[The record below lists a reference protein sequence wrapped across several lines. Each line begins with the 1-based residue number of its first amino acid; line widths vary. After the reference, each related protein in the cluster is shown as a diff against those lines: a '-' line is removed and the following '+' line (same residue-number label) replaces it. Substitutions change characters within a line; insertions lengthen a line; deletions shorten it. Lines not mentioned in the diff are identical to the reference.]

1 MPNVARK
8 VLKTSAVKTNSV
20 DPESSH
26 LPENL
31 PPGSGSAAG
40 SESAGSES
48 VQTAF
53 LHSVASREL
62 ALLAPYAMHSL
73 QSAGRK
79 HPEPDHPYRGPFQR
93 DRDRI
98 VHSSAYRRLSFKTQ
112 VFTGDSGDYHRTRLT
127 HTLEVAS
134 VARTL
139 GRALALNEDLI
150 EALALV
156 HDIGHPPFGHSGE
169 DILNECLRAVGGFSH
184 NAQALRIVEQ
194 LEIRYHDFPGLNLTY
209 EVLGGQSTR
218 IRRQASALRPLLEVQ
233 VVEAADSI
241 TYDTHDADDALELG
255 LLTLD
260 ELLQIPLWAAAD
272 RRVRRRF
279 ADLETDELRR
289 AVLHELIDWQVGDLL
304 DRAVERL
311 AGGQIDSPQ
320 AVCQAPPIIAA
331 SSELAEQK
339 IELERF
345 LHQRVYRHPQVLEH
359 RRRAQQLLKEMFE
372 RLVADP
378 EQLPAEN
385 RQRIA
390 LDGAPRAAGDYLAG
404 MTDRFAHREH
414 LRLFGGRTDAGDN
427 NWGGSGK
434 G

>member
-1 MPNVARK
+1 MNALPDSAGRK
-8 VLKTSAVKTNSV
+8 QITAVQ
-20 DPESSH
+20 
-26 LPENL
+26 
-31 PPGSGSAAG
+31 SG
-40 SESAGSES
+40 ESA
-48 VQTAF
+48 QTAF
-53 LHSVASREL
+53 LHSVASRE
-62 ALLAPYAMHSL
+62 AVLLAPYAMHSL

-79 HPEPDHPYRGPFQR
+79 YLEPDHPYRGPFQR

-169 DILNECLRAVGGFSH
+169 DVLNECLRAVGGFSH
-184 NAQALRIVEQ
+184 NAQGLRIVEL
-194 LEIRYHDFPGLNLTY
+194 LEIRYHEFPGLNLSC
-209 EVLGGQSTR
+209 EVLAGQSTR
-218 IRRQASALRPLLEVQ
+218 IRQQTALERPLLEVQ

-260 ELLQIPLWAAAD
+260 ELLQIPLWAAAN
-272 RRVRRRF
+272 RRIGRRF
-279 ADLETDELRR
+279 AGLDPDELRR
-289 AVLHELIDWQVGDLL
+289 AVLHELIEWQVGDLL
-304 DRAVERL
+304 TCAADRL
-311 AGGQIDSPQ
+311 AAGQIDSPQ
-320 AVCQAPPIIAA
+320 AVRQAAPIIAA

-345 LHQRVYRHPQVLEH
+345 LHERVYRHPHVLEH
-359 RRRAQQLLKEMFE
+359 RKRAQRLLRDMFE
-372 RLVADP
+372 HLVANP
-378 EQLPAEN
+378 EQLPAES
-385 RQRIA
+385 QARISQ
-390 LDGAPRAAGDYLAG
+390 DGTPRAVGDYLAS
-404 MTDRFAHREH
+404 MTDRFARREH
-414 LRLFGGRTDAGDN
+414 ERLLAGSN
-427 NWGGSGK
+427 AAEQ
-434 G
+434 